1 MVAIK
6 PRLLRI
12 TTVPISLHLLLKGQ
26 PQFMAE
32 NGFDVLTVSA
42 DGKEVTAIKAAG
54 ISHKI
59 IHLTRKISPIADILA
74 LWNLIRL
81 IRTFKPQ
88 IVHTHT
94 PKAGLI
100 GMMASWICNVPIRLH
115 TVAGLPV
122 MEAAGMKK
130 HILLFTEQITC
141 FCAHRIYPNSNGL
154 LSYMNDHFKK
164 HQYKFKVLGMGSTN
178 GIPSAHYTLTPVL
191 TEKAK
196 TLKIEKNIQPTDVVF
211 CFIGR
216 LVSDK
221 GLNELISVFDDL
233 SKTMPCKLLL
243 VGMQEPTLD
252 PLSPKTLQ
260 LLQENKHI
268 ICLGYQDDVRVA
280 LAASNVFVFP
290 SYREGFPNVV
300 MQAQSMEVA
309 CIVSDIN
316 GCNELVTHQ
325 ESGIIIP
332 VKNKEALRDAM
343 YFLMEHKELCTSY
356 ATKARS
362 TILNHYEQSKVW
374 NNLLHEYHTLLSK

>member
-1 MVAIK
+1 
-6 PRLLRI
+6 
-12 TTVPISLHLLLKGQ
+12 
-26 PQFMAE
+26 
-32 NGFDVLTVSA
+32 
-42 DGKEVTAIKAAG
+42 
-54 ISHKI
+54 
-59 IHLTRKISPIADILA
+59 
-74 LWNLIRL
+74 
-81 IRTFKPQ
+81 
-88 IVHTHT
+88 
-94 PKAGLI
+94 
-100 GMMASWICNVPIRLH
+100 
-115 TVAGLPV
+115 

-154 LSYMNDHFKK
+154 LAYMSANFLK
-164 HQYKFKVLGMGSTN
+164 HQHKFSVLGMGSTN
-178 GIPSAHYTLTPVL
+178 GIPSPHYTITPEL
-191 TEKAK
+191 TEKAQ

-221 GLNELISVFDDL
+221 GLNELISVFDEL
-233 SKTMPCKLLL
+233 SKKSPCKLLL

-252 PLSPKTLQ
+252 PLSPQTLQ
-260 LLQENKHI
+260 LLQQNRHI
-268 ICLGYQDDVRVA
+268 ISLGYQDDVRIA

-300 MQAQSMEVA
+300 MQAQSMGVA

-332 VKNKEALRDAM
+332 VKNKEALHDAM
-343 YFLMEHKELCTSY
+343 NFSMQHKELCKSY

-362 TILNHYEQSKVW
+362 NILNHYEQSKVW
-374 NNLLHEYHTLLSK
+374 NNLLHEYHSLLSK